1 MKKGLKW
8 KSLMI
13 ERVFIF
19 NVNDEDSLSLN
30 VYKNLE
36 ECVQERN
43 YDLDLET
50 SPSHTWYSH
59 DPPLK
64 IK

>member
-1 MKKGLKW
+1 
-8 KSLMI
+8 MI

-19 NVNDEDSLSLN
+19 NVNDEDSLSLSLSLN

-50 SPSHTWYSH
+50 SPSHT
-59 DPPLK
+59 
-64 IK
+64 